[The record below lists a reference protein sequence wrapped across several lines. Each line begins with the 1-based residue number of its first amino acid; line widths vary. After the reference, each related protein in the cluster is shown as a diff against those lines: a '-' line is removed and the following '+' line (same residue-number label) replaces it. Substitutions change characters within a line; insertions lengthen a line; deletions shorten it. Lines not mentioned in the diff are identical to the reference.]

1 MPMNRLLKY
10 LLGGLLLLG
19 VACSSVG
26 KSPTDHFTEPIYQ
39 PTWAEGF
46 ELLATPEGESTL
58 LRVKSP
64 WQGEVEHP
72 FELLLLRG
80 DEEAPRGFRGQVLPH
95 EPQRIVCFSSSH
107 VALLDAL
114 GESDRIVGVSG
125 LRFIHNE
132 KIQQRK
138 EHLREVGY
146 DGNVDFEALLA
157 LECDLVLLY
166 GVNGSCSMEP
176 KLRELKIPFLYVGEY
191 LEENPLGKS
200 EWMVPLG
207 ELLNCRERAEASFG
221 EIPERYNALKERVL
235 QAQKPAPKVMINT
248 PYADSWFMPS
258 TKSYIARLI
267 ADAGGEYLYRANQT
281 SRSLPIDLEE
291 AALLSLEADIW
302 INAGSALTLEEF
314 KRELP
319 KFAEIPCVRRGA
331 VCNCNGRLNPSGGN
345 DFWESGAVRPDLVLR
360 DLVKL
365 FHPELVEEPLY
376 YYRILE

>member
-1 MPMNRLLKY
+1 MIRLLKY
-10 LLGGLLLLG
+10 LWGGVLLLG
-19 VACSSVG
+19 VACSSQERAA
-26 KSPTDHFTEPIYQ
+26 SDLFTEPLYH
-39 PTWAEGF
+39 PAWAEGF
-46 ELLATPEGESTL
+46 EILAASEGQSTL

-64 WQGEVEHP
+64 WQGEVESP

-80 DEEAPRGFRGQVLPH
+80 EEEAPTGFRGQVLHH

-114 GESDRIVGVSG
+114 GETDRIVGVSG

-132 KIQQRK
+132 KLQQRS
-138 EHLREVGY
+138 EQLREVGY

-176 KLRELKIPFLYVGEY
+176 KLRELKIPYLYVGEY
-191 LEENPLGKS
+191 LEEDPLGKS
-200 EWMVPLG
+200 EWMVLLG
-207 ELLNCRERAEASFG
+207 ELLNSRKEAVERFE
-221 EIPERYNALKERVL
+221 EIPTRYNALKELVAR
-235 QAQKPAPKVMINT
+235 AQKPAPKVMINT

-258 TKSYIARLI
+258 TKSYIASLI

-281 SRSLPIDLEE
+281 SRSLPIDLEQ
-291 AALLSLEADIW
+291 AALLALEADIW

-314 KRELP
+314 KRDLP
-319 KFAEIPCVRRGA
+319 KFVEIPCVRRGA
-331 VCNCNGRLNPSGGN
+331 VCNCNGRLNPAGGN

-360 DLVKL
+360 DLIKL
-365 FHPELVEEPLY
+365 FHPELIDEPLY
-376 YYRILE
+376 YYRILK